1 MKLLSI
7 IIPAYNMEAYLAPC
21 VESILRTPSLAAV
34 EIIIVNDG
42 SKDKT
47 LRIAKQY
54 AERHR
59 DTIRIVDKPN
69 GNYGSTINAALPIAK
84 GEFVK
89 ILDADDTFNSSYLA
103 EFLTFLG
110 KMQGVDM
117 IVTPFTEVNEQKE
130 HRVDYNLY
138 SRKVYE
144 YGKIYDTEQI
154 FGDGAIRFFM
164 MHGVCYRTELLRQMG
179 YRQSEGISYT
189 DQEWVF
195 YPLFNVKSIAFAN
208 IPLYR
213 YNTSREGQTMDA
225 KVQLR
230 SLSQLIAVTE
240 AIARYF
246 ATHSGAMESA
256 TRINF
261 LRNIVADRIR
271 IVYRKYLLVMPN
283 TMFAAS
289 NFGEM
294 DAQLTALLAQC
305 GIEELSVP
313 VNNMLKVD
321 LLARWR
327 KKGRRYGVAR
337 KLLLW
342 ADRSMSMVHTLL
354 FRRK

>member
-110 KMQGVDM
+110 KMQEVDM

-144 YGKIYDTEQI
+144 YGKIYDAEQI

-230 SLSQLIAVTE
+230 SLSQLITVTE

-305 GIEELSVP
+305 GIEELGVP

>member
-7 IIPAYNMEAYLAPC
+7 IIPAYNMEAYLAAC

-138 SRKVYE
+138 SRKIYE
-144 YGKIYDTEQI
+144 YGKIYDAEQI

-305 GIEELSVP
+305 GIEELGVP

-342 ADRSMSMVHTLL
+342 ADRSMSVVHTLL

>member
-138 SRKVYE
+138 SRKIYE
-144 YGKIYDTEQI
+144 YGKIYDAEQI

-246 ATHSGAMESA
+246 ATHLGTMESA

>member
-138 SRKVYE
+138 SRKIYE
-144 YGKIYDTEQI
+144 YGKIYDAEQI